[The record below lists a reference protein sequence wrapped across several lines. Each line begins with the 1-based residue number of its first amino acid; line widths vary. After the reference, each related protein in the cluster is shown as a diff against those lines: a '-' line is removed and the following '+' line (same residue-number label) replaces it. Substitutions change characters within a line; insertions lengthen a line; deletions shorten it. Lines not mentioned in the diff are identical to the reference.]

1 MEQPIGAASGLVV
14 WIPEFLV
21 FCILAVLTTGTVLI
35 HNSLL
40 GAVPRERP
48 NDGPKKLFSQAFVP
62 AIFKRD

>member
-21 FCILAVLTTGTVLI
+21 FCILAVLTTGAVLI

-40 GAVPRERP
+40 GAVPRE
-48 NDGPKKLFSQAFVP
+48 
-62 AIFKRD
+62 